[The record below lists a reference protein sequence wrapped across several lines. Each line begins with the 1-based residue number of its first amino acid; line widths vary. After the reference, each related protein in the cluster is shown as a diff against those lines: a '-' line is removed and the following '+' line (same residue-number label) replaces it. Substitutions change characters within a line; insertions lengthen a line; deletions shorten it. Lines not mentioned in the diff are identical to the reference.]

1 MPIFMIGMQRSG
13 SNLLRLM
20 MNQLSSIAAPHPPH
34 VLERL
39 GPYEKKYGDL
49 AVDENF
55 RQLVQDVCQ
64 LVETNPVK
72 WQSVTLDRNQ
82 ISDSCQERSLVAVYG
97 AVHDCL
103 ARAWGADD
111 WLCKSMANIHYLEE
125 IERYF
130 GESARFIYLYRD
142 GRDVALSFRKALI
155 GDKTYYHLGKS
166 WDEAQQLC
174 LNLRRR
180 TQPNQFIA
188 ISYEELTLSSE
199 SVLKRLCRFLGREY
213 QPEMLDFHSS
223 KEAERT
229 AVTGLWSKV
238 SKPLDATNSNKF
250 LKEASPEEIR
260 LFESVAGQSLDE
272 LGYRRQFA
280 EQSEGYEI
288 DGAKIAALDLQNQRL
303 RAKAQRMADPEDLER
318 RRPQMKL
325 MESIQFRFA

>member
-1 MPIFMIGMQRSG
+1 MPIFMIGTQRSG

-34 VLERL
+34 ILERL
-39 GPYEKKYGDL
+39 GPYEGKYGDL
-49 AVDENF
+49 TVDDNF
-55 RQLVQDVCQ
+55 RQLVEDVCR

-72 WQSVTLDRNQ
+72 WQSVVLDRDR
-82 ISDSCQERSLVAVYG
+82 ISGSCQERSLVAVYG

-103 ARAWGADD
+103 ARAWNADD

-166 WDEAQQLC
+166 WNEAQQLC
-174 LNLRRR
+174 LNLKKRM
-180 TQPNQFIA
+180 PENQFIA
-188 ISYEELTLSSE
+188 ISYEELTRSSE
-199 SVLKRLCRFLGREY
+199 SVLQRLCQFLGREY
-213 QPEMLDFHSS
+213 RPEMLDFHSS
-223 KEAERT
+223 KEAKRT

-238 SKPLDATNSNKF
+238 SKPLDAANSNKF
-250 LKEASPEEIR
+250 LKEASPQEIC
-260 LFESVAGQSLDE
+260 LFEGVAGQSLDE
-272 LGYRRQFA
+272 LGYPRHFTAPAQGDGLDDSEIATLEA
-280 EQSEGYEI
+280 E
-288 DGAKIAALDLQNQRL
+288 NRRL
-303 RAKAQRMADPEDLER
+303 RAKAQKIADPEDLEM
-318 RRPQMKL
+318 RRPQLKL